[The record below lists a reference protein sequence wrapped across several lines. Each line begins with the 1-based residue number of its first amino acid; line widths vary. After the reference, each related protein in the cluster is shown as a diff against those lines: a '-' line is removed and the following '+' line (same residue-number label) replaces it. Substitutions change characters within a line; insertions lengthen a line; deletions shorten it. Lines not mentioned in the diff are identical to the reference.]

1 MIPPDVFLDTAFA
14 LALANP
20 HDLLHDRAIHLADL
34 MEAARTRLITTR
46 VVLMEIGN
54 ALAKVRYRAA
64 SITLLTALETDPN
77 VEIISMTDDLY
88 HRAFHFYHQRPDKEW
103 GLIDCVSFIVMQ
115 DRGLIAALTADKH
128 YQQAGY
134 HALLRDDTP

>member
-20 HDLLHDRAIHLADL
+20 HDLLHDRAINLADL
-34 MEAARTRLITTR
+34 MEAARTRFITTR

-64 SITLLTALETDPN
+64 SITLLNALETDPN

-88 HRAFHFYHQRPDKEW
+88 HRAFQLYHQRPTKEW
-103 GLIDCVSFIVMQ
+103 GLFDGV
-115 DRGLIAALTADKH
+115 
-128 YQQAGY
+128 
-134 HALLRDDTP
+134 